1 MHREEAQMRG
11 SMAYIQ
17 LIVGYGAFTDTYG
30 LQAFR
35 IEGSAMRR
43 CHTRTVSI
51 SVEFAIRHIQSKLC
65 ANCQITVEMSH
76 TQASLQ
82 LPLHGCTRQRLGLS
96 LARQARGDL
105 PPQTTPKQRSQSQH
119 TACTPTNQ
127 IRYSHHF
134 TPLNFRVYTRKQSSL
149 FDPSARQLLSS
160 ARRATA
166 KLSTNTMQSEHRKI
180 ELQSPSDLAYLTSQI
195 RTAARQKLDLHLPA
209 QPSDSA
215 DDLRAQTEVLVDA
228 FVAQV
233 LAGLRNNI
241 TINGL
246 DVVAQSRGGGFGDGD
261 EMEGVV
267 AERVQ
272 GVEEEEFEA
281 FDEKLRVKLAKE
293 VDKRDK
299 LVASISKHRRE
310 TANKSARA
318 FEERFEAEQRAAEEQ
333 RRVRLERAQTVVEE
347 DALDIK
353 IARDEEVRNNWE
365 RAIEGLGR
373 LNKGLPETRA
383 RLERCGD
390 VVGYLGG
397 EKE

>member
-1 MHREEAQMRG
+1 
-11 SMAYIQ
+11 
-17 LIVGYGAFTDTYG
+17 
-30 LQAFR
+30 
-35 IEGSAMRR
+35 
-43 CHTRTVSI
+43 
-51 SVEFAIRHIQSKLC
+51 
-65 ANCQITVEMSH
+65 
-76 TQASLQ
+76 
-82 LPLHGCTRQRLGLS
+82 
-96 LARQARGDL
+96 
-105 PPQTTPKQRSQSQH
+105 
-119 TACTPTNQ
+119 
-127 IRYSHHF
+127 
-134 TPLNFRVYTRKQSSL
+134 
-149 FDPSARQLLSS
+149 
-160 ARRATA
+160 
-166 KLSTNTMQSEHRKI
+166 MQSEHRKI

-267 AERVQ
+267 AEGVQ

-293 VDKRDK
+293 VEKRDK

-310 TANKSARA
+310 TAKKSARA
-318 FEERFEAEQRAAEEQ
+318 FEERFEQEQKAAEEQ
-333 RRVRLERAQTVVEE
+333 RRVELEKARDLDEE
-347 DALDIK
+347 DALDIQ
-353 IARDEEVRNNWE
+353 IARDDEIRKNWE
-365 RAIEGLGR
+365 RAVEGLGR

-397 EKE
+397 EKK

>member
-1 MHREEAQMRG
+1 
-11 SMAYIQ
+11 
-17 LIVGYGAFTDTYG
+17 
-30 LQAFR
+30 
-35 IEGSAMRR
+35 
-43 CHTRTVSI
+43 
-51 SVEFAIRHIQSKLC
+51 
-65 ANCQITVEMSH
+65 
-76 TQASLQ
+76 
-82 LPLHGCTRQRLGLS
+82 
-96 LARQARGDL
+96 
-105 PPQTTPKQRSQSQH
+105 
-119 TACTPTNQ
+119 
-127 IRYSHHF
+127 
-134 TPLNFRVYTRKQSSL
+134 
-149 FDPSARQLLSS
+149 
-160 ARRATA
+160 
-166 KLSTNTMQSEHRKI
+166 MQSEHRKI

-267 AERVQ
+267 AEGVQ

-281 FDEKLRVKLAKE
+281 FDEKLRIKLAKE
-293 VDKRDK
+293 VEKRDK
-299 LVASISKHRRE
+299 LVANISKHRRE
-310 TANKSARA
+310 TAEKSARA

-333 RRVRLERAQTVVEE
+333 RRVQLEKAQ
-347 DALDIK
+347 ALDKEDVLDIE
-353 IARDEEVRNNWE
+353 IARDEEVRKNWE
-365 RAIEGLGR
+365 RAVEGLGR

-390 VVGYLGG
+390 VVGYLDG
-397 EKE
+397 EKK

>member
-1 MHREEAQMRG
+1 MWVHA
-11 SMAYIQ
+11 A
-17 LIVGYGAFTDTYG
+17 APP
-30 LQAFR
+30 
-35 IEGSAMRR
+35 
-43 CHTRTVSI
+43 
-51 SVEFAIRHIQSKLC
+51 
-65 ANCQITVEMSH
+65 
-76 TQASLQ
+76 Q
-82 LPLHGCTRQRLGLS
+82 LP

-105 PPQTTPKQRSQSQH
+105 PAQTNTKTKVKSIHSQYFHDTDTLPPPFPAHQSLRSNA
-119 TACTPTNQ
+119 TY
-127 IRYSHHF
+127 YSAIKF
-134 TPLNFRVYTRKQSSL
+134 
-149 FDPSARQLLSS
+149 SAQQPAFNS
-160 ARRATA
+160 ARRATT
-166 KLSTNTMQSEHRKI
+166 KPPTNTMQSEHRKI

-195 RTAARQKLDLHLPA
+195 RNAARQKLDLHLPA

-267 AERVQ
+267 AEGVQ
-272 GVEEEEFEA
+272 GVGEEEFEA

-293 VDKRDK
+293 VEKRDK
-299 LVASISKHRRE
+299 LIANISKHRRE
-310 TANKSARA
+310 TAKKSART
-318 FEERFEAEQRAAEEQ
+318 FEERFEAERKAAEEQ
-333 RRVRLERAQTVVEE
+333 RKGELEKAQTLGEE
-347 DALDIK
+347 DVLDIK
-353 IARDEEVRNNWE
+353 IARDEEVRKNWE
-365 RAIEGLGR
+365 RAVEGLGR

-397 EKE
+397 EKK